1 MSASLWHALIT
12 GTAVALA
19 AGPIGYL
26 LVLRAQMFTA
36 DALSHVAF
44 AGALAALALGWDL
57 RVGLFA
63 VTIAVAVGLGLLGPR
78 GRPDDVVIGGVF
90 AWVLGL
96 GVFFLSYYTRG
107 GHGSDGTAGV
117 RVLFGSILGL
127 SRAQTV
133 AAVVLEL
140 ICVAAIATLARPL
153 VFASLDPLVAVARGV
168 PVALLGWSFLVLLGI
183 TAAEASQVVGS
194 LLILGLLSAPAGAA
208 IRLTSRPFVGML
220 AAAAIAVGSVWA
232 GLAAAQLWPRIPP
245 SFAIVAFATACY
257 LIAGLIED
265 PFVVERRLSSL
276 TE

>member
-183 TAAEASQVVGS
+183 TASEASQVVG
-194 LLILGLLSAPAGAA
+194 
-208 IRLTSRPFVGML
+208 
-220 AAAAIAVGSVWA
+220 AAAIAVGSVWA